1 MRAAI
6 TRPPD
11 ATAALGTLLAEAGGS
26 LAAYPLIRIEP
37 TQSPALARA
46 AARIEDYDWV
56 VVTSAHAA
64 AALAAVRAEAGWPA
78 GVRVAA
84 VGPMTA
90 GALERS
96 GIPVTAVAAPGDEH
110 GPGLVRALNT
120 AERQGS
126 EESTPL
132 AGRRVLYPCSDRARP
147 AVRDGLRAAGATVE
161 VVEAY
166 RNLPDRTQAR
176 ALAAAL
182 LAGRIDGLVLTSP
195 SNVEALIEA
204 AATDWPRL
212 LDRVRVIALGPST
225 AAELAARGRPP
236 DVEAASPDP
245 RALARALTEPLPAIE
260 DRQPRSRDRVSNE

>member
-11 ATAALGTLLAEAGGS
+11 AAAALGTLLADAGGS
-26 LAAYPLIRIEP
+26 LAAYPLIRIEL
-37 TQSPALARA
+37 TQSLALADA
-46 AARIEDYDWV
+46 AARIEHYDWV

-64 AALAAVRAEAGWPA
+64 AALAAVRAGAGWPA

-96 GIPVTAVAAPGDEH
+96 GIPVTTVAPPGSEH
-110 GPGLVRALNT
+110 GLGLVQALLA
-120 AERQGS
+120 AERRGP

-147 AVRDGLRAAGATVE
+147 AVPDGLRAAGATVE

-166 RNLPDRTQAR
+166 RNLPDPNQAR

-182 LAGRIDGLVLTSP
+182 SAGRIDGLVLTSP

-204 AATDWPRL
+204 AGADWPRL

-236 DVEAASPDP
+236 DLEAEGPDP
-245 RALARALTEPLPAIE
+245 RALARALTEPVSAIG